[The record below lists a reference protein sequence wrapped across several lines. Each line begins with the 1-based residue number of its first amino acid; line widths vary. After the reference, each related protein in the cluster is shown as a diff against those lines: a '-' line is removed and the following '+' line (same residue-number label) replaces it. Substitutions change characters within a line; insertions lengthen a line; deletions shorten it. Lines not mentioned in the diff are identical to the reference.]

1 MGRDIIFYKTGEG
14 KCPVEEFLDS
24 LPSKA
29 AQKAVWVLSLAEDM
43 DILPSSY
50 LKKLVGSDD
59 IWEFRFQYGSSAYR
73 IFCFFAG
80 KSVVVLTHGLVK
92 KTQKTPH
99 KEIERAEAYKQ
110 DFLKRRKVK

>member
-1 MGRDIIFYKTGEG
+1 MGRGIIFYKTVEG

-24 LPSKA
+24 LPPKA
-29 AQKAVWVLSLAEDM
+29 AQKAAWVLTLAEDM
-43 DILPSSY
+43 DILPASY
-50 LKKLVGSDD
+50 LKKLVGADD
-59 IWEFRFQYGSSAYR
+59 IWEFRIQYSSNAYR
-73 IFCFFAG
+73 IFCFFVG

-99 KEIERAEAYKQ
+99 KEIEKAEGYKQ